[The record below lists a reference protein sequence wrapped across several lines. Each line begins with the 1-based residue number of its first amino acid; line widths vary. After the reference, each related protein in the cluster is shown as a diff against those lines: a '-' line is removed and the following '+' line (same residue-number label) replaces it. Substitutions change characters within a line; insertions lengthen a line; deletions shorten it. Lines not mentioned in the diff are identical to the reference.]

1 MSLTLFKITAQAS
14 TSLTKTHITRSTTPK
29 TRIPTI
35 PIYHFNTLSR
45 PNLSSPLPLMSSSA
59 SKAWNSVTKSSL
71 IEPDGGS
78 LVDLVVPE
86 RDRPAKKAEAAGL
99 PKVRI
104 GAVDVEWVHVVCE
117 GWASPLKGFMREEEY
132 LQSLHFNCLRL
143 EDGRLVNMSLP
154 IVLAIHD
161 ADKEAIG
168 DSKDVGLVGPKGDTI
183 AILRRIQIYK
193 HNKEER
199 IARTWGTTAPGLP
212 YVEEVISSAGNWLIG
227 GDLEVLE
234 PIKYNDG
241 LDHYRLSPR
250 ELRKEFDRREADAVF
265 AFQLRNP
272 VHNGHA
278 LLMNDTRRRLLEM
291 GYKNP
296 ILLLH
301 PLGGFTKADDV
312 PLAVRMEQHSKVLED
327 GVLDPETTIVSI
339 FPSPMHYAGPTEV
352 QWHAKARINAGA
364 NFYIVGRDPAGMS
377 HPTEKR
383 DLYDPDHGKKVLSM
397 APGLEKLN
405 ILPFRVA
412 AYDTLQK
419 KMAFFEPSRAQ
430 DFLFISGTKMR
441 TYARTGESP
450 PNGFMCPGGWKVLVN
465 YYESLQ
471 TEENGQLPAAIS
483 A

>member
-1 MSLTLFKITAQAS
+1 MQA
-14 TSLTKTHITRSTTPK
+14 PVQ
-29 TRIPTI
+29 
-35 PIYHFNTLSR
+35 
-45 PNLSSPLPLMSSSA
+45 SSPT
-59 SKAWNSVTKSSL
+59 SVIKSSL
-71 IEPDGGS
+71 IEPDGGV
-78 LVDLVVPE
+78 LVDLAVPE
-86 RDRPAKKAEAAGL
+86 SEREAKTVEAESL
-99 PKVRI
+99 PKVRLTKI
-104 GAVDVEWVHVVCE
+104 DVEWLHVIGE
-117 GWASPLKGFMREEEY
+117 GWASPLEGFMREAEY
-132 LQSLHFNCLRL
+132 LQSLHFNSLRL
-143 EDGRLVNMSLP
+143 KGGSFVNMSLP
-154 IVLAIHD
+154 IVLAID
-161 ADKEAIG
+161 DETKEIIG
-168 DSKDVGLVGPKGDTI
+168 SSFDVGLVRPDGDLI
-183 AILRRIQIYK
+183 AILRSIQIYK

-212 YVEEVISSAGNWLIG
+212 YVEEVITPAGNWLIG
-227 GDLEVLE
+227 GDLEVLK

-241 LDHYRLSPR
+241 LDHYRLSPKQ
-250 ELRKEFDRREADAVF
+250 LRQEFDRRKADAVF

-291 GYKNP
+291 GFKNP

-312 PLAVRMEQHSKVLED
+312 PLDVRMEQHSKVLEG
-327 GVLDPETTIVSI
+327 GVLDPETTIVAI

-364 NFYIVGRDPAGMS
+364 NFYIVGRDPAGMG

-412 AYDTLQK
+412 AYDTVAK
-419 KMAFFEPSRAQ
+419 KMSFFDPSRAKE
-430 DFLFISGTKMR
+430 FLFISGTKMR
-441 TYARTGESP
+441 TYARTGENP
-450 PNGFMCPGGWKVLVN
+450 PDGFMCPGGWEVLVK

-471 TEENGQLPAAIS
+471 PEEATPQPAAVS
-483 A
+483 S

>member
-14 TSLTKTHITRSTTPK
+14 ISLTKTHKTRSTTPK
-29 TRIPTI
+29 TRIPTR

-59 SKAWNSVTKSSL
+59 SKARNSVTKSSL

-143 EDGRLVNMSLP
+143 EDGRVVNMSLP

-168 DSKDVGLVGPKGDTI
+168 DSKDVGLVGPKGNTI

-450 PNGFMCPGGWKVLVN
+450 PSGFMCPGGWKVLVN

>member
-1 MSLTLFKITAQAS
+1 MALRAQSTNLDLNFSLFHPQNTRRRRRTQFTKIPN
-14 TSLTKTHITRSTTPK
+14 H
-29 TRIPTI
+29 
-35 PIYHFNTLSR
+35 PIYHSNPLTISLPKSIMSF
-45 PNLSSPLPLMSSSA
+45 PSS
-59 SKAWNSVTKSSL
+59 KVIKSSL

-78 LVDLVVPE
+78 LVDLIVPE
-86 RDRPAKKAEAAGL
+86 IQRSEKRAEAETL
-99 PKVRI
+99 PKVKLSN
-104 GAVDVEWVHVVCE
+104 VDLEWVHVISE
-117 GWASPLKGFMREEEY
+117 GWASPLRGFMREDEY
-132 LQSLHFNCLRL
+132 LQSLHFNSLRL
-143 EDGRLVNMSLP
+143 DDGKVVNMSLP
-154 IVLAIHD
+154 IVLAID
-161 ADKEAIG
+161 DQDKEAIG
-168 DSKDVGLVGPKGDTI
+168 SIPDVRLVGPKGDLVG
-183 AILRRIQIYK
+183 ILRRVQIYK

-212 YVEEVISSAGNWLIG
+212 YVEEVISPAGNWLIG

-241 LDHYRLSPR
+241 LDHYRLSPQQ
-250 ELRKEFDRREADAVF
+250 LRKEFDRREADAVF

-291 GYKNP
+291 GFKKP

-301 PLGGFTKADDV
+301 PLGGYTKADDV
-312 PLAVRMEQHSKVLED
+312 PLDVRMEQHSKVLED

-352 QWHAKARINAGA
+352 QWHAKARVNAGA

-412 AYDTLQK
+412 AYDTLAK
-419 KMAFFEPSRAQ
+419 KMAFFDPSRAQ

-441 TYARTGESP
+441 TYARTGENP
-450 PNGFMCPGGWKVLVN
+450 PEGFMCPGGWNVLVN
-465 YYESLQ
+465 YYKSLQ
-471 TEENGQLPAAIS
+471 SEETSQPSAALL
-483 A
+483 

>member
-1 MSLTLFKITAQAS
+1 MSQAS
-14 TSLTKTHITRSTTPK
+14 VSG
-29 TRIPTI
+29 
-35 PIYHFNTLSR
+35 
-45 PNLSSPLPLMSSSA
+45 
-59 SKAWNSVTKSSL
+59 SVIKSSL
-71 IEPDGGS
+71 IEPDGGVV
-78 LVDLVVPE
+78 VDVIVPE
-86 RDRPAKKAEAAGL
+86 SERGSKTLEAESL
-99 PKVRI
+99 PKVRLARI
-104 GAVDVEWVHVVCE
+104 DVEWVHVISE
-117 GWASPLKGFMREEEY
+117 GWASPLKGFMRENVY
-132 LQSLHFNCLRL
+132 LQSLHFNSLRM
-143 EDGRLVNMSLP
+143 GNGTVVNMSLP
-154 IVLAIHD
+154 IVLAID
-161 ADKEAIG
+161 DETKENIG
-168 DSKDVGLVGPKGDTI
+168 SAKDVGLVGPAGDLL
-183 AILRRIQIYK
+183 AILRSTEIYK

-212 YVEEVISSAGNWLIG
+212 YVEEFITPAGNWLIG
-227 GDLEVLE
+227 GDLEVLK

-241 LDHYRLSPR
+241 LDHYRLSPQQ
-250 ELRKEFDRREADAVF
+250 LRKEFDRRQADAVF

-327 GVLDPETTIVSI
+327 GVLDPETTIVAI

-364 NFYIVGRDPAGMS
+364 NFYIVGRDPAGMG

-412 AYDTLQK
+412 AYDTVAK
-419 KMAFFEPSRAQ
+419 KMAFFDPSRSQ

-441 TYARTGESP
+441 TYARTGENP
-450 PNGFMCPGGWKVLVN
+450 PDGFMCPGGWEVLVK
-465 YYESLQ
+465 YYERLQ
-471 TEENGQLPAAIS
+471 AEEATPAAVS

>member
-1 MSLTLFKITAQAS
+1 
-14 TSLTKTHITRSTTPK
+14 
-29 TRIPTI
+29 
-35 PIYHFNTLSR
+35 
-45 PNLSSPLPLMSSSA
+45 
-59 SKAWNSVTKSSL
+59 
-71 IEPDGGS
+71 
-78 LVDLVVPE
+78 
-86 RDRPAKKAEAAGL
+86 
-99 PKVRI
+99 
-104 GAVDVEWVHVVCE
+104 
-117 GWASPLKGFMREEEY
+117 MREHEY
-132 LQSLHFNCLRL
+132 LQTLHFNCIRL
-143 EDGRLVNMSLP
+143 PDGAGIVNMSLP
-154 IVLAIHD
+154 IVLAVGD
-161 ADKEAIG
+161 REKEQIG
-168 DSKDVGLVGPKGDTI
+168 DRPDVALQGPDGGI
-183 AILRRIQIYK
+183 LAILRRVEIYP

-212 YVEEVISSAGNWLIG
+212 YVDEAIASAGNWLIG
-227 GDLEVLE
+227 GDLEVIE

-241 LDHYRLSPR
+241 LDHYRLSPQQ
-250 ELRKEFDRREADAVF
+250 LRNEFDKRGADAVF

-312 PLAVRMEQHSKVLED
+312 PLPVRMEQHSKVLED

-364 NFYIVGRDPAGMS
+364 NFYIVGRDPAGMG

-383 DLYDPDHGKKVLSM
+383 DLYNPDHGKKVLSL

-405 ILPFRVA
+405 ILPFKVA
-412 AYDTLQK
+412 AYDTVVK
-419 KMAFFEPSRAQ
+419 KMAFFDPSRSK

-441 TYARTGESP
+441 AFAKSGEDP
-450 PNGFMCPGGWKVLVN
+450 PDGFMCPGGWKVLVD
-465 YYESLQ
+465 YYNSLQ
-471 TEENGQLPAAIS
+471 TEEAAV
-483 A
+483 APV

>member
-1 MSLTLFKITAQAS
+1 MSLTIRLHISTPTARTARIYSSRKPDLYSAAAVFKLRPHLHSNPSAPLVFS
-14 TSLTKTHITRSTTPK
+14 RTR
-29 TRIPTI
+29 RMI
-35 PIYHFNTLSR
+35 
-45 PNLSSPLPLMSSSA
+45 SA
-59 SKAWNSVTKSSL
+59 SAVKSSSL
-71 IEPDGGS
+71 IEADGGS

-86 RDRPAKKAEAAGL
+86 GRRAAIVSEAESL
-99 PKVRI
+99 PKVKLTKI
-104 GAVDVEWVHVVCE
+104 DVEWVHVISE
-117 GWASPLKGFMREEEY
+117 GWASPLRGFMREDEY
-132 LQSLHFNCLRL
+132 LQSLHFNSLRL
-143 EDGRLVNMSLP
+143 GNGTVVNMSIP
-154 IVLAIHD
+154 IVLAID
-161 ADKEAIG
+161 DEAKERIG
-168 DSKDVGLVGPKGDTI
+168 GSKDIGLVSHGGDLI
-183 AILRRIQIYK
+183 AILRSIQIYK

-212 YVEEVISSAGNWLIG
+212 YVEEVITPAGNWLIG
-227 GDLEVLE
+227 GDLEVLK

-241 LDHYRLSPR
+241 LDHYRLSPQQ
-250 ELRKEFDRREADAVF
+250 LRHEFERREADAVF

-312 PLAVRMEQHSKVLED
+312 PLDIRMEQHSKVLED
-327 GVLDPETTIVSI
+327 GVLDPETTIVAI

-364 NFYIVGRDPAGMS
+364 NFYIVGRDPAGMG

-405 ILPFRVA
+405 ILPFKVA
-412 AYDTLQK
+412 AYDTVAK
-419 KMAFFEPSRAQ
+419 EMAFFDPSRAK

-441 TYARTGESP
+441 AYARSGENP
-450 PNGFMCPGGWKVLVN
+450 PQGFMCPKGWEVLVK

-471 TEENGQLPAAIS
+471 ADDEAAAHKS
-483 A
+483 ALLSA

>member
-1 MSLTLFKITAQAS
+1 
-14 TSLTKTHITRSTTPK
+14 
-29 TRIPTI
+29 
-35 PIYHFNTLSR
+35 
-45 PNLSSPLPLMSSSA
+45 
-59 SKAWNSVTKSSL
+59 
-71 IEPDGGS
+71 
-78 LVDLVVPE
+78 
-86 RDRPAKKAEAAGL
+86 
-99 PKVRI
+99 
-104 GAVDVEWVHVVCE
+104 
-117 GWASPLKGFMREEEY
+117 MREHEY
-132 LQSLHFNCLRL
+132 LQSLHFNCVRL
-143 EDGRLVNMSLP
+143 PDGGLVNMSLP
-154 IVLAIHD
+154 IVLAIGD
-161 ADKEAIG
+161 ADKEQIG
-168 DSKDVGLVGPKGDTI
+168 GKPDVALQGPDGGVV
-183 AILRRIQIYK
+183 AILRRVEIYP

-212 YVEEVISSAGNWLIG
+212 YVDEAIASAGNWLIG
-227 GDLEVLE
+227 GDLDVLE

-250 ELRKEFDRREADAVF
+250 QLRNEFDKRGADAVF

-301 PLGGFTKADDV
+301 PLGGYTKADDV
-312 PLAVRMEQHSKVLED
+312 PLPVRMEQHSKVLED

-364 NFYIVGRDPAGMS
+364 NFYIVGRDPAGMG

-383 DLYDPDHGKKVLSM
+383 DLYNPDHGKKVLSM

-405 ILPFRVA
+405 ILPFKVA
-412 AYDTLQK
+412 AYDTVAK
-419 KMAFFEPSRAQ
+419 EMAFFDPSRSQ

-441 TYARTGESP
+441 TYAKTGENP
-450 PNGFMCPGGWKVLVN
+450 PDGFMCPGGWKVLVD
-465 YYESLQ
+465 YYNSLQ
-471 TEENGQLPAAIS
+471 AEEATPVPV
-483 A
+483 

>member
-1 MSLTLFKITAQAS
+1 MPV
-14 TSLTKTHITRSTTPK
+14 R
-29 TRIPTI
+29 
-35 PIYHFNTLSR
+35 
-45 PNLSSPLPLMSSSA
+45 
-59 SKAWNSVTKSSL
+59 SSL
-71 IEPDGGS
+71 IDPDGGA
-78 LVDLVVPE
+78 LVELVAPLDRLPALRAEAQALPRVRLAPVDLQW
-86 RDRPAKKAEAAGL
+86 A
-99 PKVRI
+99 
-104 GAVDVEWVHVVCE
+104 HVLAE
-117 GWASPLKGFMREEEY
+117 GWASPLRGFMREHEY
-132 LQSLHFNCLRL
+132 LQSLHFNCIRL
-143 EDGRLVNMSLP
+143 PDGGLVNMSLP
-154 IVLAIHD
+154 IVLP
-161 ADKEAIG
+161 IG
-168 DSKDVGLVGPKGDTI
+168 DAQKEQIGDKPDVALEGPDGGVI
-183 AILRRIQIYK
+183 AILRRVEIYP

-212 YVEEVISSAGNWLIG
+212 YVDEAIASAGNWLIG
-227 GDLEVLE
+227 GDLDVLE
-234 PIKYNDG
+234 PIIYNDG

-250 ELRKEFDRREADAVF
+250 QLRNEFDKRGADAVF

-312 PLAVRMEQHSKVLED
+312 PLPVRMEQHSKVLED

-364 NFYIVGRDPAGMS
+364 NFYIVGRDPAGMG

-383 DLYDPDHGKKVLSM
+383 DLYNPDHGKKVLSM

-405 ILPFRVA
+405 ILPFKVA
-412 AYDTLQK
+412 AYDTVAK
-419 KMAFFEPSRAQ
+419 KMAFFDPSRSQ

-441 TYARTGESP
+441 TFAKNGENP
-450 PNGFMCPGGWKVLVN
+450 PDGFMCPGGWKVLVD
-465 YYESLQ
+465 YYNSLQ
-471 TEENGQLPAAIS
+471 AEEATPVPV
-483 A
+483 